1 MIAAKTHTPPA
12 KAVPE
17 NSGSKAPFFNKS
29 GQTGQLEQQLSE
41 STPETLQRESFFT
54 PTVPAL
60 QAKCAHCEQEE
71 INKKEETPFFQT
83 KLTIGQPG
91 DKYEQEADAMADKVV
106 QRMAT
111 AEQAPHATT
120 QADTLQLKPQT
131 PTLIQRKCASCGQEE
146 MVQRQEEEPQ
156 QDIQPDLQ
164 TKIALAGATTPPDDE
179 QPHNPIQRKCAAC
192 EREEKLQ
199 KKTDHEQEE
208 QPAVMTKSE
217 SGQTFVSSD
226 LQSRLSATKGGGSA
240 LPDTTRSSMEGAFG
254 ADFSGVR
261 VHTDSSAVLMN
272 QELNAHAFT
281 HGRDVYFNAGKY
293 NPGSTDGQKL
303 LAHEL
308 THTVQQ
314 GGSARQKEVRRKSEN
329 NVPMDNAP
337 EASPNAGVVQ
347 RDTLDDI
354 TGAARDTWDATG
366 GRLTGAAT
374 NLILDQ
380 IRPLAPNLVAVI
392 EQIRSEGVLNFFKTK
407 LLQGIN
413 GIFDGLQNN
422 SSQISSIFPGFGE
435 LVIRARVIVNALA
448 SGDCQPLFAALND
461 LKELVTQL
469 AGDAWDAIVEFYQPA
484 IDFFTD
490 VWNSFALPAMEWLKA
505 KAMNIWSWIQDI
517 GSTIWRGFLPIR
529 EAVGGAWDYIKGII
543 GLNAEETGEEGLI
556 QWAQRKAGEVWEEVK
571 ETLRPIIEPARAM
584 VAKIQAVIP
593 LTAILNLRKTIQDWL
608 QKVVATST
616 AMGEDASN
624 VGNEAAQTSL
634 RDQIL
639 PAVQQSIEQFRGNI
653 AEAASWV
660 NGKIGEVFTSVG
672 QFFTTVRNIEWL
684 SVASGAIEWVEV
696 KATELNDWV
705 QSKITT
711 LFDIV
716 SQGLHNVGDWLK
728 PIYDALVKIMGI
740 LGDILGKLPD
750 FLMGPLWM
758 LLPECIKEPIKK
770 FFLEQ
775 ILGRMSFFQKLQQVE
790 NIWERLE
797 AAALVILKQ
806 IFVDGN
812 LRKAIWTFFSTMLDL
827 LGLPP
832 QLVMRVIT
840 KAAQNLSDILQDPLG
855 FLGNF
860 IRALKLGFEQFF
872 NNIGTHLL
880 SGLQAWLFS
889 KLDGSGIEMPQDL
902 SFKSMLKLAF
912 QILGITVDMLLRV
925 LEEVTGKKGLKA
937 KIEGIIGAISNAWAW
952 FEALLNQGEEGGSIW
967 DRLGNAIGSIW
978 DMILDGVVSWLENT
992 IIVRALAWVATKLD
1006 PTGVMAVITTII
1018 DVFNVFQAIMD
1029 KAREILEM
1037 IERVLDGL
1045 GDLIKGIIAAA
1056 ANVLERALAAA
1067 IPVAM
1072 AILSALFGLDGVV
1085 DKVKEVIKK
1094 LREKVEAGIK
1104 RVMTSIKNWIE
1115 RMLGRGGQS
1124 AAGEDT
1130 LDAALREIDA
1140 EGAKERD
1147 EEEVTQSE
1155 ANAIKDKVNSNH
1167 SETIH
1172 ISSVSHGEGT
1182 WDFEYEPVIQRQ
1194 KRSIVDRDKHLV
1206 LELTGDSRVSITNS
1220 HDGRTRPRQSEI
1232 DTTEALPGS
1241 REQVSYIGGVEVP
1254 YGTKGSV
1261 RPDNIIG
1268 NTAVEVKNYRAN
1280 NEASLNR
1287 LYNTI
1292 ENQYSRRVT
1301 HLPPGTHQ
1309 RFVIDVRGQD
1319 FEFSSA
1325 GDLFMLRR
1333 IETEI
1338 KARTS
1343 TTVEVQFIFSDHPVS
1358 I

>member
-1 MIAAKTHTPPA
+1 MKTA
-12 KAVPE
+12 E
-17 NSGSKAPFFNKS
+17 SKTTATAQNL
-29 GQTGQLEQQLSE
+29 QTKGEEQQ
-41 STPETLQRESFFT
+41 
-54 PTVPAL
+54 
-60 QAKCAHCEQEE
+60 
-71 INKKEETPFFQT
+71 PFFQQERSNGYLGGGSSAFFSSNHNPQPFFSKPVIQT
-83 KLTIGQPG
+83 KLSIGQPG
-91 DKYEQEADAMADKVV
+91 DKYEQEADQMADQVV
-106 QRMAT
+106 QRL
-111 AEQAPHATT
+111 AENNAQSQEPIAA
-120 QADTLQLKPQT
+120 QRQLGLK
-131 PTLIQRKCASCGQEE
+131 IQRKPIFESNA
-146 MVQRQEEEPQ
+146 EPNLQ
-156 QDIQPDLQ
+156 AKFSSSATKPINHIQ
-164 TKIALAGATTPPDDE
+164 TKCAECE
-179 QPHNPIQRKCAAC
+179 Q
-192 EREEKLQ
+192 EEKLQ
-199 KKTDHEQEE
+199 KKEQPGEEE
-208 QPAVMTKSE
+208 QLQKKPIFE
-217 SGQTFVSSD
+217 SNAEPPETPIRPKLENVPSLQKQCAECATEEETPKLQRQSDSATTPNANSS
-226 LQSRLSATKGGGSA
+226 LESRLSSSHGGGSP
-240 LPDTTRSSMEGAFG
+240 LPENTRTQMEGAFG
-254 ADFSGVR
+254 SDFSGVR
-261 VHTDSSAVLMN
+261 VHTDSSAVQMN
-272 QELNAHAFT
+272 NELGAQAFT
-281 HGRDVYFNAGKY
+281 HGSDVYFNAGKY
-293 NPGSTDGQKL
+293 NPGSTEGQKL
-303 LAHEL
+303 MAHEL

-314 GGSARQKEVRRKSEN
+314 GASVRQKEVRRKPEN
-329 NVPMDNAP
+329 S
-337 EASPNAGVVQ
+337 ASISKATESSQNAGIVQ

-354 TGAARDTWDATG
+354 SGAVGNAWAATG
-366 GRLTGAAT
+366 GRVTGAAT
-374 NLILDQ
+374 ELILDQ
-380 IRPLAPNLVAVI
+380 IGPLAPDLVAVI
-392 EQIRSEGVLNFFKTK
+392 EQIRREGILNFFKNK

-413 GIFDGLQNN
+413 GIFDGLQDN
-422 SSQISSIFPGFGE
+422 SAQLSAIFPGFGE

-461 LKELVTQL
+461 LKDLVTQL
-469 AGDAWDAIVEFYQPA
+469 AGDAWDAIVEFFQPA
-484 IDFFTD
+484 VDFFTE

-505 KAMNIWSWIQDI
+505 KAMHIWSWIQEI
-517 GSTIWRGFLPIR
+517 GSNIWQWFLPIR

-543 GLNAEETGEEGLI
+543 GLNADETGEEGLI
-556 QWAQRKAGEVWEEVK
+556 QWAQRKAGEVWEEIK

-616 AMGEDASN
+616 AMGDDASN

-684 SVASGAIEWVEV
+684 SVASGAIEWVEA

-705 QSKITT
+705 QSKVST
-711 LFDIV
+711 LFNMV

-728 PIYDALVKIMGI
+728 PIYDTLVKIVGI

-758 LLPECIKEPIKK
+758 MLPECIKEPIKK

-775 ILGRMSFFQKLQQVE
+775 ILGRMPFFQKLQQIE
-790 NIWERLE
+790 NIWERLQ

-832 QLVMRVIT
+832 QLVMRVIA

-889 KLDGSGIEMPQDL
+889 KLEGSGIEMPQDF

-912 QILGITVDMLLRV
+912 QILGITVDMLLRI

-937 KIEGIIGAISNAWAW
+937 KIERVIGAISNAWAW

-1104 RVMTSIKNWIE
+1104 KVMTSIKNWIE
-1115 RMLGRGGQS
+1115 RMLGRGG
-1124 AAGEDT
+1124 EDDGT
-1130 LDAALREIDA
+1130 DTIEKALREIDTEA
-1140 EGAKERD
+1140 ELESDEGEIK
-1147 EEEVTQSE
+1147 EEEAQS
-1155 ANAIKDKVNSNH
+1155 IKNKVNRDHPSVI
-1167 SETIH
+1167 E
-1172 ISSVSHGEGT
+1172 ISSVRDGGET
-1182 WDFEYEPVIQRQ
+1182 WDFEYVQRKLKKEP
-1194 KRSIVDRDKHLV
+1194 KKKTPNRSNPVDISTQGKPANEAAAIRVYARRSNQWLDQNGPQTIKPTKGTLRRTASATARAERLRAARDGTPYNGNAGHVPDTAVTGQAQPPGGWLDMPGTSNQAAGGV
-1206 LELTGDSRVSITNS
+1206 LGSRVGNPIS
-1220 HDGRTRPRQSEI
+1220 HFTVDGQ
-1232 DTTEALPGS
+1232 LP
-1241 REQVSYIGGVEVP
+1241 
-1254 YGTKGSV
+1254 
-1261 RPDNIIG
+1261 
-1268 NTAVEVKNYRAN
+1268 
-1280 NEASLNR
+1280 
-1287 LYNTI
+1287 
-1292 ENQYSRRVT
+1292 
-1301 HLPPGTHQ
+1301 
-1309 RFVIDVRGQD
+1309 
-1319 FEFSSA
+1319 
-1325 GDLFMLRR
+1325 
-1333 IETEI
+1333 
-1338 KARTS
+1338 
-1343 TTVEVQFIFSDHPVS
+1343 
-1358 I
+1358 